1 MDEHRQGVATN
12 GARAESRSEQGWG
25 KDRTRHRRL
34 QRPHSRGW
42 GMSDKI
48 KMSVIQPGDMPTETQ
63 DVLRLWFTRPDGS
76 TLANMAVMVR
86 TVLNPDASEEECNRL
101 GSIIEMIHS
110 VLCNSIAVLH
120 DETSKTTEKCAVCG
134 AVNDADKEHNCG
146 ATGQTAEQPEVA
158 P

>member
-1 MDEHRQGVATN
+1 
-12 GARAESRSEQGWG
+12 
-25 KDRTRHRRL
+25 
-34 QRPHSRGW
+34 
-42 GMSDKI
+42 MSDKI

-86 TVLNPDASEEECNRL
+86 TVCVLDITDEEQRKLDDLPELMR
-101 GSIIEMIHS
+101 S
-110 VLCNSIAVLH
+110 VLCTAVSGILA
-120 DETSKTTEKCAVCG
+120 ETSKTTEKCAVCG